1 MNLLQDN
8 FKKVRINNIA
18 NEVYNLIK
26 DNKIDK
32 ANNILEN
39 NKEKILNQEYTTFKI
54 RILLSTK
61 EYEEVYKILT
71 NIENKMMK
79 RDFFDFI
86 KIYYYIDMKKCID
99 LFNNFVKDKYDL
111 TSKDIDFLID
121 NKLFHILRL
130 LKGYYLIT
138 NKPGNL
144 SDEIQNLNDFKDNQI
159 IIRIIEKMNDILI
172 NKNISKD
179 FWNKGLNHDVI
190 LDCGN
195 ILNSFGTFKNNKRFV
210 SKNSYKYLF
219 KIITDLKLYFK
230 NPLLII
236 YQEHLEINENKSKGI
251 IKYIN
256 RLIDMNNIHK
266 NILVVPKKGIDDDIF
281 ILINSLIYKIPIL
294 TNDQFRDY
302 IDEFKSINNDL
313 KNFISDYT
321 FGHCKN
327 NNKIYKWKNKSNRI
341 NTNESYIIIPS
352 TNNMLYKIIHHNLI
366 NLL

>member
-8 FKKVRINNIA
+8 FKKIRINDIA
-18 NEVYNLIK
+18 NEVYNLIQN
-26 DNKIDK
+26 NKLDK
-32 ANNILEN
+32 ANNILDI
-39 NKEKILNQEYTTFKI
+39 NKEKILNQEYLTFKI
-54 RILLSTK
+54 RILLNLK
-61 EYEEVYKILT
+61 KYEEVYKILT
-71 NIENKMMK
+71 NNQNKLMK
-79 RDFFDFI
+79 RDFFEFI

-99 LFNNFVKDKYDL
+99 LFINFVKDKYNL

-130 LKGYYLIT
+130 LKGYYLST
-138 NKPGNL
+138 NKPGDL
-144 SDEIQNLNDFKDNQI
+144 SNEILDLNDFKDNKI
-159 IIRIIEKMNDILI
+159 IIKIIEKMNDVLYKKKI
-172 NKNISKD
+172 NKD
-179 FWNKGLNHDVI
+179 LWNKGLNHDVI

-313 KNFISDYT
+313 KNFILDYT

-327 NNKIYKWKNKSNRI
+327 NNKIYKWRKNSKRIKINGSNI
-341 NTNESYIIIPS
+341 YVPS
-352 TNNMLYKIIHHNLI
+352 TNYKVYNIIHHNLI
-366 NLL
+366 